1 MRAIKLRI
9 YPNQTQR
16 ELIEKH
22 FGCCRWMYN
31 YALERKIKHYNE
43 TGKTLHI
50 YEIGKDVKTLR
61 IENEWLREINCQSLH
76 QVLKNLDSA
85 FSHFFR
91 KTAKFPR
98 FRSKKN
104 TKQSFGVPQ
113 GFVVNNTT
121 RKIKLPK
128 LGWIRFR
135 HKFDF
140 TTQYE
145 LRQVTVSR
153 NSANEYYA
161 SVLYIDHGIQEPE
174 PKPILAETTVGIDL
188 GVRNFATMSDGTVVE
203 NPRHFKQHQDRLA
216 AAQQRLSKMNH
227 GSNNYKR
234 QKLHVAKIHRK
245 VANSRLDFL
254 HKVTTNIADNQ
265 SYDSVAIEDLNTKDL
280 LEKSYRNLARSIAD
294 CGWCLF
300 RQLLAYKLAM
310 RGKNLLVIGRFEP
323 SSKTCTCGYHNE
335 SLTLD
340 QTEWTCPQCGVTH
353 NRDVLA
359 SNNIKT
365 FATVGHTVP
374 KGVS

>member
-1 MRAIKLRI
+1 M
-9 YPNQTQR
+9 
-16 ELIEKH
+16 
-22 FGCCRWMYN
+22 
-31 YALERKIKHYNE
+31 
-43 TGKTLHI
+43 
-50 YEIGKDVKTLR
+50 
-61 IENEWLREINCQSLH
+61 
-76 QVLKNLDSA
+76 
-85 FSHFFR
+85 
-91 KTAKFPR
+91 
-98 FRSKKN
+98 
-104 TKQSFGVPQ
+104 PQ

-161 SVLYIDHGIQEPE
+161 SVLYIDHGRQEPE
-174 PKPILAETTVGIDL
+174 PKPILVETTVGIDL

-227 GSNNYKR
+227 GSNNYQR
-234 QKLHVAKIHRK
+234 QKLRVAKIHRK

-254 HKVTTNIADNQ
+254 HKVTTKIADNQ

-323 SSKTCTCGYHNE
+323 SSKTCTCTTTN
-335 SLTLD
+335 L
-340 QTEWTCPQCGVTH
+340 
-353 NRDVLA
+353 
-359 SNNIKT
+359 
-365 FATVGHTVP
+365 
-374 KGVS
+374 